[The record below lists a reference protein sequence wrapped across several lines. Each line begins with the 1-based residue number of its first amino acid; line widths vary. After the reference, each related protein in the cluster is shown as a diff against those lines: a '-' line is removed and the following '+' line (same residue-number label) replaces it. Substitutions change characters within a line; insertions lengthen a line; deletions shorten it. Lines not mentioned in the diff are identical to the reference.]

1 LNKDGTPAVLAVVML
16 VSCVE
21 HAPQAVAIAPLPVV
35 TQSIE
40 PVVETRAPKASI
52 DDGDFSSDKGGM
64 VHLVAAPDGTLAGTY
79 PNGVLTCTAA
89 LACLWY
95 EGSANGRATF
105 QRKHDGTLAGT
116 WGNGE
121 SDADGGG
128 WTLVPIKRS
137 GTLDGVWD
145 TNWGVAK
152 IETTRAGVHIEYSDG
167 TMDCT
172 TRGTNLACTWNENSA
187 SGAAELAIESER
199 VIRGRWGTGASS
211 SDGGVWVFVRR

>member
-1 LNKDGTPAVLAVVML
+1 MRLFLVVLLA
-16 VSCVE
+16 SCAE

-35 TQSIE
+35 ARATIE
-40 PVVETRAPKASI
+40 PVVDEVRPSKPST
-52 DDGDFSSDKGGM
+52 DEGDFSSDKGGM
-64 VHLVAAPDGTLAGTY
+64 LHLAAAPDGSLAGTY
-79 PNGVLTCTAA
+79 PNGILTCTAA

-95 EGSANGRATF
+95 EGSASGRATF

-116 WGNGE
+116 WGSGE
-121 SDADGGG
+121 SDVDGGG

-152 IETTRAGVHIEYSDG
+152 IETTRTGVHIEYSDG

-172 TRGTNLACTWNENSA
+172 THGTKLDCAWTENSVT
-187 SGAAELAIESER
+187 GGAELAIESER
-199 VIRGRWGTGASS
+199 VIRGRWGSGASS